1 MVAGCVPGV
10 KGKFDWEQ
18 EVTQQHSVFNSG
30 QRGCEGPELGG
41 GVCLGGGAQSPQGR
55 SAHFWLLF
63 RFFFFCFIA
72 VKMGVPLGRGVRY
85 RVFEERGQG
94 VREPLGA
101 WGVNLLPRRSGSKLW
116 PEVSPRAVPTPSFRV
131 ISGGGGR
138 LGTIFLPRGPCWR
151 RAGGGGVVS
160 RGERGRGGWLCR
172 ELTCD
177 IVLQGRERK
186 GTGSGRR

>member
-63 RFFFFCFIA
+63 RFFFFLLHCSEN
-72 VKMGVPLGRGVRY
+72 GG
-85 RVFEERGQG
+85 
-94 VREPLGA
+94 PLGA
-101 WGVNLLPRRSGSKLW
+101 WG
-116 PEVSPRAVPTPSFRV
+116 AV
-131 ISGGGGR
+131 
-138 LGTIFLPRGPCWR
+138 
-151 RAGGGGVVS
+151 
-160 RGERGRGGWLCR
+160 
-172 ELTCD
+172 
-177 IVLQGRERK
+177 
-186 GTGSGRR
+186 

>member
-72 VKMGVPLGRGVRY
+72 VKMGVPLGRGVRC

-131 ISGGGGR
+131 ISGEAVGLARFSSFGGR
-138 LGTIFLPRGPCWR
+138 VGAEQVGVESSVVGREGVEGGSAGSSRVTLSC
-151 RAGGGGVVS
+151 RAGK
-160 RGERGRGGWLCR
+160 ERG
-172 ELTCD
+172 
-177 IVLQGRERK
+177 QGVGAR
-186 GTGSGRR
+186 